1 MGSSDQR
8 RSRRHLLGAT
18 AEVHLGPE
26 TVLGVVQDV
35 SQHGM
40 GLVVPSDLSVELGD
54 LLMVT
59 VDAVASYA
67 ITGTVRRADDDG
79 SVGIEFDEV
88 LEGDALAKVK
98 ALPLADGFQLPISK
112 IPRSRD

>member
-1 MGSSDQR
+1 MGSADQR

-18 AEVHLGPE
+18 AEIHFGPD
-26 TVLGVVQDV
+26 TVLGVVQDI

-40 GLVVPSDLSVELGD
+40 GLVLPSDVHVSHGD
-54 LLMVT
+54 LLMVV

-67 ITGTVRRADDDG
+67 ITGTVRRVDYDG

-88 LEGDALAKVK
+88 LEGQAWDRVK
-98 ALPLADGFQLPISK
+98 SLPLADGFQLSGGK
-112 IPRSRD
+112 D

>member
-18 AEVHLGPE
+18 AEVHLGPD

-40 GLVVPSDLSVELGD
+40 GLVLPADLQVQLGD
-54 LLMVT
+54 LLMVM
-59 VDAVASYA
+59 VDAVAAYA
-67 ITGTVRRADDDG
+67 ITGTVRRTDPDG
-79 SVGIEFDEV
+79 LVGLEFDEV
-88 LEGDALAKVK
+88 LEGETLARVK
-98 ALPLADGFQLPISK
+98 ALPLADGFQLPVWK
-112 IPRSRD
+112 APRRND